1 MAILEKLFKKS
12 AAKVSPVKDVGE
24 AKQKEIDSAKQA
36 DAAQKVWEGTVIVS
50 EVTTEKSVVQKA
62 TNVHTFKVKKTATK
76 RDVAAAIY
84 KVSKIKPVRVNVVN
98 NLGKEVRFGR
108 FKGKRQDS
116 KKAFVFL
123 KEGDVLNIGA

>member
-12 AAKVSPVKDVGE
+12 AANVSPVKDVGE
-24 AKQKEIDSAKQA
+24 DKKKEIESAKQA
-36 DAAQKVWEGTVIVS
+36 DVAQKVWEGSVIVS
-50 EVTTEKSVVQKA
+50 EVTTEKSVIQKGM
-62 TNVHTFKVKKTATK
+62 NVHTFKVKKTATK

-108 FKGKRQDS
+108 FQGKRQDT
-116 KKAFVFL
+116 KKAFVYL